1 MTIERILDRARRAQ
15 HAIAIAKRKQIAKKL
30 TFQGIDLRID
40 RPAGFVQTG
49 KDEHG
54 QTWERTYK
62 VDYGFI
68 PGTEGG
74 DGEGLDVYVGPN
86 AEAHLA
92 HWIIQR
98 KSDGSFDEF
107 KLMLGFDDQ
116 RSARSMWEAHTP
128 KRFFGGVETTS
139 VAMMKALLGLDPQP
153 LFKSAAVR
161 EHAFAT
167 LLQLA
172 RQPADPLVEV
182 QTWARD
188 RGLFESSHTAPF
200 GASLLRAGEALL
212 EKGADRPD
220 AIVARVL
227 LAALRDSWDAARVMA
242 LETDELARVSELV
255 KRGVEA
261 LVPAP
266 PASTAVESPARDE
279 GVSEAPVRLTK
290 AMNDE
295 QRYVL
300 GIVLEPDITDTQG
313 HTYSAEV
320 IRKAAHE
327 FMRSFQN
334 IGDQHQ
340 HMLMKGQVQLVESW
354 VAPAA
359 MRIGDVDIVEG
370 TWLMGLHFVDDAEW
384 AKVKS
389 GERTGLSIEGTGR
402 WVEMT

>member
-1 MTIERILDRARRAQ
+1 MSIYTAIEKAERARR
-15 HAIAIAKRKQIAKKL
+15 AIAIAKRKQVAKKL
-30 TFQGIDLRID
+30 SFQGIELRID

-54 QTWERTYK
+54 QAWERTYQ

-74 DGEGLDVYVGPN
+74 DGEGLDVYLGSDP
-86 AEAHLA
+86 EAHLA

-107 KLMLGFDDQ
+107 KLMLGFADQ
-116 RSARSMWEAHTP
+116 RAARSMWEAHTP
-128 KRFFGGVETTS
+128 KRFFGGIETTS

-172 RQPADPLVEV
+172 RQQSDPLVEV

-188 RGLFESSHTAPF
+188 RGLFESSRTAPF
-200 GASLLRAGEALL
+200 GASLLRVGEALL
-212 EKGADRPD
+212 TMGDDRPD
-220 AIVARVL
+220 ALVSRVL
-227 LAALRDSWDAARVMA
+227 LSALRDSWDAARVMA
-242 LETDELARVSELV
+242 LETEDLSRVSELV
-255 KRGVEA
+255 KRSVEA
-261 LVPAP
+261 LVPETSSAAP
-266 PASTAVESPARDE
+266 APSIADAAV
-279 GVSEAPVRLTK
+279 EAPVRLTK
-290 AMNDE
+290 AMDDE

-300 GIVLEPDITDTQG
+300 GIVLEPDIADTQG

-354 VAPAA
+354 IAPAA
-359 MRIGDVDIVEG
+359 MRVGEVDIVEG

-402 WVEMT
+402 WVAMD